1 LVVTGQDRYYTGPV
15 DGSVEPVTEL
25 RVEEHADLDL
35 QSTRG
40 LVELLNDEDAK
51 VPGAVRSVAG
61 PLAAAIDAIVQR
73 LEDGGRLVYVGAGSS
88 GRLALVDAAE
98 CGPTFGAPPGQVLA
112 VVAGGSEALAVA
124 QEAAEDDELAGEA
137 DLAAIG
143 VGPPDAVVAVSASG
157 TTPYVLGAARAAGSA
172 GALTIA
178 VVCAPD
184 SELGRLVGHE
194 IVAVVGPE
202 LIAGSTRLKA
212 GTAQKLVLNTISTV
226 TMIRLGRTYGNL
238 MVGVVASNTKLRGRA
253 RRTVALATGL
263 SDGRVDE
270 ALAAAHGDARVA
282 IVSLLAGLDAAA
294 AAQRLERAG
303 GVVRR
308 ALEGA

>member
-1 LVVTGQDRYYTGPV
+1 V
-15 DGSVEPVTEL
+15 DGSVEPVTEV
-25 RVEEHADLDL
+25 RAEEHADLDL

-51 VPGAVRSVAG
+51 VPTAVRSAAG

-98 CGPTFGAPPGQVLA
+98 CGPTFGLPPGQVLA

-178 VVCAPD
+178 VVCAPA

-226 TMIRLGRTYGNL
+226 TMIRLGKTFGNL
-238 MVGVVASNTKLRGRA
+238 MVDLRATNVKLTDRSERIVAEVSGVGRDAA
-253 RRTVALATGL
+253 RALLARAG
-263 SDGRVDE
+263 GRVK
-270 ALAAAHGDARVA
+270 LA
-282 IVSLLAGLDAAA
+282 IVMHALEIDAAEA
-294 AAQRLERAG
+294 EARLNTGG

-308 ALEGA
+308 VIGGDPPPVQ